1 MNKLTNVIIFAVGAA
16 VGSVVTW
23 KLLSDK
29 YEEQTQEEIEAIRD
43 MYERRYDEAIAN
55 NPVISKPDMEE
66 YAAKAMNYETES
78 EEEEE
83 DYMDATDAVKYLI
96 TPEEYGEDPDNYEP
110 VTLIYY
116 EGDGTVAYDDID
128 RPILTDEEIEYYIG
142 RDSLNHFGEYAKDAV
157 FVRNEDSKGDYEI
170 LRDLG
175 CYHDESVPA
184 EE

>member
-1 MNKLTNVIIFAVGAA
+1 MSKITNLIIFAVGAA

-23 KLLSDK
+23 KLVSDK
-29 YEEQTQEEIEAIRD
+29 YEAITQEEIDAIRD

-78 EEEEE
+78 EEDEE
-83 DYMDATDAVKYLI
+83 DYMDATKYLI
-96 TPEEYGEDPDNYEP
+96 TPEEFGEDPDNYEP

-116 EGDGTVAYDDID
+116 EGDGTVAYDEDTN
-128 RPILTDEEIEYYIG
+128 PILTDDEIEEYIG
-142 RDSLNHFGEYAKDAV
+142 KDALNHFGEYAKDAV
-157 FVRNEDSKGDYEI
+157 FVRNEDAQADYEI

-175 CYHDESVPA
+175 CYHDESIAPV